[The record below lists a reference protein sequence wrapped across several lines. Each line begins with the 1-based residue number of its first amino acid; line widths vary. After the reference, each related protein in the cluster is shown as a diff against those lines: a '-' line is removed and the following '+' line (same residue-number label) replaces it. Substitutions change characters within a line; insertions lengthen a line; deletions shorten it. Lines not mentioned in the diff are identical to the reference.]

1 MSPEELTGSI
11 GRDVA
16 VARRAAE
23 EAAATSRA
31 ASLDVSAVRTRCV
44 ELETRVE
51 AVERVASDVAFL
63 RTAELDRQRRELDA
77 EQAARATSRART
89 RNLALAIP
97 VATALIGAAAALG
110 VAVVQGP
117 MTATA
122 RAQSAEVASQ
132 RLDEQLD
139 RERALLDEHSARQQ
153 REWSTRITELRSE
166 WRREQLDAA
175 KLADSRAPSP

>member
-1 MSPEELTGSI
+1 MSPEDLVGSI

-23 EAAATSRA
+23 EAAATSRS
-31 ASLDVSAVRTRCV
+31 ASRDVSSVRARCG
-44 ELETRVE
+44 ELERRVE
-51 AVERVASDVAFL
+51 ATERVVDDVAFL
-63 RTAELDRQRRELDA
+63 RSAELARQGRERDA
-77 EQAARATSRART
+77 EQAYRARSRART

-117 MTATA
+117 MTAAA

-153 REWSTRITELRSE
+153 REWSEWRTALLAE
-166 WRREQLDAA
+166 WRRESAES
-175 KLADSRAPSP
+175 SRVASTRSP